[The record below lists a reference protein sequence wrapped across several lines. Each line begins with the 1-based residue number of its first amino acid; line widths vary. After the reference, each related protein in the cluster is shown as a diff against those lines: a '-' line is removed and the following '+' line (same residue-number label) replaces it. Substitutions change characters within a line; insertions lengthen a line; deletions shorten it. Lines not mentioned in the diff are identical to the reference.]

1 MAILLK
7 RLYLTDESNARRDT
21 KYAIRCIRKKID
33 RSIDRFLSLSLFFLF
48 FHRSTTKGNN
58 HRIIE
63 RALHWEGQSLEPRV
77 GRLVCKRNRVRRK
90 GWVMLSS
97 REKEKDARCTVGIGA
112 TVRG

>member
-1 MAILLK
+1 MK
-7 RLYLTDESNARRDT
+7 VTRD
-21 KYAIRCIRKKID
+21 AIRNTRFDVFVK
-33 RSIDRFLSLSLFFLF
+33 RSIDRFLSLSLFSFF
-48 FHRSTTKGNN
+48 FTPIFHRSTTKGNN